1 MLKWKLTLV
10 SIKMFFRQREA
21 IIWTLLFPLFLVILF
36 GFVRFGGLG
45 RLNVGAVN
53 EAGAEG
59 ARLVDSLRAVNTLK
73 LTEGGKD
80 VELDELK
87 KGERD
92 LVVVIPAG
100 YAGGA
105 GEAGAAPGT
114 VTMYADV
121 EAHPQQTQL
130 GALVLQRVLD
140 EQVFASAP
148 AVRRIRVATAP
159 VVTRNLNYIDFLLPG
174 ILSMSIMQMGIFG
187 VAFGFVSLK
196 KRGIFRRLWVTPIR
210 PGDFIFAQVAMRL
223 LVTMLQMSV
232 MLGVG
237 VLFLDLH
244 FIGSLLLIYLF
255 GALGAIAFLGIG
267 FSLAGIS
274 RSEDQVA
281 PLANVIT
288 LPMMALSGIFFSR
301 ANLPGV
307 VQTITSVFPL
317 TYLADGIR
325 AVAIDGAGVGAVL
338 PQLAGLAV
346 WGLIT
351 GFAATRLF
359 RWE

>member
-1 MLKWKLTLV
+1 VLFRSKLTLV
-10 SIKMFFRQREA
+10 SIKMFFRQKEA

-36 GFVRFGGLG
+36 GFVRFGGIG
-45 RLNVGAVN
+45 RLSVGIVN
-53 EAGAEG
+53 EAGSEG
-59 ARLVDSLRAVNTLK
+59 VRLTDSLRVVSTLK
-73 LTEGGKD
+73 VVEGERAA
-80 VELDELK
+80 ELEELK

-92 LVVVIPAG
+92 LVVVIPASFVHG
-100 YAGGA
+100 AGGS
-105 GEAGAAPGT
+105 
-114 VTMYADV
+114 VTMYSDV

-130 GALVLQRVLD
+130 GALVLQRIMD
-140 EQVFASAP
+140 ETVFAESP
-148 AVRRIRVATAP
+148 ALHRVTVKTEA
-159 VVTRNLNYIDFLLPG
+159 VVTRNLTYIDFLLPG
-174 ILSMSIMQMGIFG
+174 VLSMSIMQMGIFG

-210 PGDFIFAQVAMRL
+210 PSDFIFGQVAMRL
-223 LVTMLQMSV
+223 LVTVLQLSV
-232 MLGVG
+232 MVGVG
-237 VLFLDLH
+237 VLFLGLH
-244 FIGSLLLIYLF
+244 FIGSLLLIYL
-255 GALGAIAFLGIG
+255 LGMLGSIAFLGIG

-301 ANLPGV
+301 SNLPGV

-317 TYLADGIR
+317 TYLADGMR
-325 AVAIDGAGVGAVL
+325 AVAIDGAGIGAIL

>member
-1 MLKWKLTLV
+1 MLKWKLTLA

-21 IIWTLLFPLFLVILF
+21 IVWSLLFPLFLVILF
-36 GFVRFGGLG
+36 GFVRFGGIG
-45 RLNVGAVN
+45 RLSVGIVN
-53 EAGAEG
+53 EAGTEG
-59 ARLVDSLRAVNTLK
+59 TRLVDSLKVISTLK
-73 LTEGGKD
+73 IAEGD
-80 VELDELK
+80 RANELDELK

-100 YAGGA
+100 FVYGAGGA
-105 GEAGAAPGT
+105 L
-114 VTMYADV
+114 TMYADI

-130 GALVLQRVLD
+130 GALVLQRIMD
-140 EQVFASAP
+140 EAAFAESPNAHRVTVRTE
-148 AVRRIRVATAP
+148 AVA
-159 VVTRNLNYIDFLLPG
+159 TRNLTYIDFLLPG
-174 ILSMSIMQMGIFG
+174 VLSMSIMQMGIFG

-210 PGDFIFAQVAMRL
+210 PSDFIFGQVVMRL
-223 LVTMLQMSV
+223 LVTLLQLSV
-232 MLGVG
+232 MVAVG
-237 VLFLDLH
+237 ILFLGLH
-244 FIGSLLLIYLF
+244 FIGSLLVIYLL
-255 GALGAIAFLGIG
+255 GILGAIAFLGIG

-301 ANLPGV
+301 SNLPGI

-317 TYLADGIR
+317 TYLADGMR
-325 AVAIDGAGVGAVL
+325 AVAIDGVGVTAIL

-346 WGLIT
+346 WGLIA